1 MSRHRWWWR
10 AAVAALLGVAG
21 VVAGDLFGLDPHPG
35 RTLLVVVL
43 LVALSGLLADSIV
56 DPPPEWRPEHPVRE
70 DWRGH
75 DPRTGFYVRML
86 ESHLTARSGDPVV
99 RDRLVRLAEQTLRT
113 RHGVAPGTAEAGP
126 RLGPELASLA
136 AQPPSRMT
144 REELDRIIGR
154 IERL

>member
-1 MSRHRWWWR
+1 MSRNRWWWR
-10 AAVAALLGVAG
+10 AAVAVVLGVAC

-35 RTLLVVVL
+35 RTLLVVFL
-43 LVALSGLLADSIV
+43 LVALAGLLADSIV
-56 DPPPEWRPEHPVRE
+56 DPPPDWHPEHPVRE

-75 DPRTGFYVRML
+75 DQRTGFYVRML

-113 RHGVAPGTAEAGP
+113 RHGLAPGTSEADV
-126 RLGPELASLA
+126 RLGPELAHLA
-136 AQPPSRMT
+136 AQPPRRMT
-144 REELDRIIGR
+144 REELDHIIGR